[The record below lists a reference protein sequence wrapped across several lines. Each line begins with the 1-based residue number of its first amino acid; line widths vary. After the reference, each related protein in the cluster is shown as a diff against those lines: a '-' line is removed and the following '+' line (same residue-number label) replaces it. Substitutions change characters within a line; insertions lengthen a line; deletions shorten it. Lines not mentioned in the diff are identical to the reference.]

1 MFKLEAGSEQS
12 KNKTFGIL
20 LSVVFLIV
28 AIYPLISSVGV
39 SVWALFVSVIF
50 LLLTYASPKILSIP
64 RKLWVKFGILLSFI
78 TAPIVIT
85 LIYLITIVPTGLIMR
100 LLGKDLLKKK
110 LNKNAK
116 SYWIERNEPMG
127 SMKNQF

>member
-1 MFKLEAGSEQS
+1 MSKLKAKSKQS
-12 KNKTFGIL
+12 KNKSFGIL
-20 LSVVFLIV
+20 LSFIFLIV

-50 LLLTYASPKILSIP
+50 LLLTFISPKIFSIP
-64 RKLWVKFGILLSFI
+64 RKLWIKFGMLLSII
-78 TAPIVIT
+78 TAPVVIT
-85 LIYLITIVPTGLIMR
+85 LIYLVTIVPTGLIMR

-110 LNKNAK
+110 PNKNAK